1 MHLKYSL
8 QQLWLKKTNLFYSE
22 HRLKT
27 KIDTGRRILVV
38 FPANTE
44 LDERREWI
52 MSEDE
57 QERISGA
64 AEDDFNRQSQIY
76 TATEDT
82 LFTKTTS
89 TLSRTHS
96 LVSMSH

>member
-1 MHLKYSL
+1 
-8 QQLWLKKTNLFYSE
+8 
-22 HRLKT
+22 
-27 KIDTGRRILVV
+27 
-38 FPANTE
+38 
-44 LDERREWI
+44 
-52 MSEDE
+52 MSEEE

>member
-1 MHLKYSL
+1 
-8 QQLWLKKTNLFYSE
+8 
-22 HRLKT
+22 
-27 KIDTGRRILVV
+27 
-38 FPANTE
+38 
-44 LDERREWI
+44 

-57 QERISGA
+57 QERKSGA
-64 AEDDFNRQSQIY
+64 AEDGFMSINRQSQIY

-82 LFTKTTS
+82 LFTKTPS